1 MKKVLGIL
9 MLVTIFGV
17 VFAYTVLIIGWAGA
31 FLAWAGAIG
40 LSALIVIGIILSCES
55 CCNHT
60 RSKGKGEEK

>member
-17 VFAYTVLIIGWAGA
+17 MFAYTVLIIGWAGA

-40 LSALIVIGIILSCES
+40 LSALIVTGIILSCE
-55 CCNHT
+55 
-60 RSKGKGEEK
+60 